1 MIKVKKVYNNNV
13 LLGEDNNQIECILI
27 GKGIGFGKKF
37 NEEFAESQAEKKFIL
52 QSPDKAEK
60 FNQLLQEIPVRHLE
74 LSNRI
79 INKAQD
85 MLGIKFKDCI
95 YLGLTDHINYAI
107 ERCKEGIV
115 IRNALLWQVK
125 QFYPREFDAALQAIE
140 LIALSEG
147 VELPEDEAGFIAM
160 HFVNAQQEGE
170 EMKLTVAVTKAV
182 KDILKIVQIF
192 YKISLDEKSL
202 NYCRFVTHIQYF
214 VRRLNNR
221 EQVTNLDDEMFEQ
234 VKKRCPDSYLCTCKV
249 KEYLEDQFKVEITQE
264 EMLYFM
270 LHINRVAKRSN

>member
-13 LLGEDNNQIECILI
+13 LLGEDTQNLECILI
-27 GKGIGFGKKF
+27 GKGIGFGKKLD
-37 NEEFAESQAEKKFIL
+37 EEVAESTAEKKFIL

-60 FNQLLQEIPVRHLE
+60 FNQLLHEIPVRHLE
-74 LSNRI
+74 ITNRI
-79 INKAQD
+79 IDRAQE
-85 MLGIKFKDCI
+85 MLGVKFQDCI

-125 QFYPREFDAALQAIE
+125 QFYAREFEAAMHAIE
-140 LIALSEG
+140 IIKLSEG
-147 VELPEDEAGFIAM
+147 VELPEDEASFIAM

-170 EMKLTVAVTKAV
+170 DMKLTVAVTKAV

-214 VRRLNNR
+214 IRRLNYR
-221 EQVTNLDDEMFEQ
+221 EQVQTIDDEMFEQ
-234 VKKRCPDSYLCTCKV
+234 VKKKCPESYLCTCKV
-249 KEYLEDQFKVEITQE
+249 KEYLEDQFNVEVTQE

-270 LHINRVAKRSN
+270 LHINRVATRSN